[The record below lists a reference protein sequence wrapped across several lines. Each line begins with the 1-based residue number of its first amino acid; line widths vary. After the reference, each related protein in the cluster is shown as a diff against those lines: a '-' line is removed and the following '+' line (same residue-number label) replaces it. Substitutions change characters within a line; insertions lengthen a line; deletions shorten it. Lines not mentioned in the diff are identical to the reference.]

1 MADVKWIKITTDVF
15 DDEKILLIESLP
27 EADSI
32 IVIWFKLLCLAGKQN
47 NSGVFLMG
55 DKIAY
60 TDKMLA
66 TIFRRKES
74 TVQLALQTFEQ
85 FGMIE
90 LIDGVITIPNW
101 GKHQSLD
108 QLESK
113 KQYMKNYMREYR
125 NKQKALTQNDKL
137 CENGLPLNE
146 WIEVLNFFDHE
157 CAYCGCKK
165 GLEQEHIIPVDKG
178 GRYAIG
184 NIVPSCRKCN
194 ASKGA
199 KEMQEWYSKSDVF
212 NQERLEKIM
221 MYSCKTNVSHLHKS
235 NVRQA
240 DKIREDKNR
249 LDNNIICDS
258 DESQPTKKVKHKY
271 GEYNNVLLTDE
282 EYQKLSVEYS
292 DLAERIERLSS
303 YVAST
308 GKKYKSHYA
317 TIRNWARK
325 DAETKPIR
333 KEPIPKWMPKT
344 QNNYDFDELEK
355 ALAPVMVDDDP
366 KLKEEAEALKR
377 VLQENY

>member
-101 GKHQSLD
+101 GKHQNLD
-108 QLESK
+108 QMENRK
-113 KQYMKNYMREYR
+113 EFMRNYMREYR
-125 NKQKALTQNDKL
+125 AKQKALTSKPN
-137 CENGLPLNE
+137 
-146 WIEVLNFFDHE
+146 
-157 CAYCGCKK
+157 CK
-165 GLEQEHIIPVDKG
+165 P
-178 GRYAIG
+178 
-184 NIVPSCRKCN
+184 N
-194 ASKGA
+194 SKP
-199 KEMQEWYSKSDVF
+199 
-212 NQERLEKIM
+212 
-221 MYSCKTNVSHLHKS
+221 

-240 DKIREDKNR
+240 DKIREDKIR
-249 LDNNIICDS
+249 EEDNNISDS
-258 DESQPTKKVKHKY
+258 DESFPKKPVKHKY

-282 EYQKLSVEYS
+282 ELDKLKAEYS
-292 DLAERIERLSS
+292 DYEARIENLSS

-308 GKKYKSHYA
+308 GKSYKSHYA

-325 DAETKPIR
+325 DQQKPVR
-333 KEPIPKWMPKT
+333 KEVVPSWMKKKPSFNDFK
-344 QNNYDFDELEK
+344 QNDYDFDSLENEL
-355 ALAPVMVDDDP
+355 LANGEDFTA
-366 KLKEEAEALKR
+366 EAEALKR
-377 VLQENY
+377 ELQEKYGKENV